1 MLLYLLSFLF
11 CYNTNLHCI
20 IMDFALK
27 TILGDL
33 SLSSGAATQQADIE
47 AQEDNNNDQVK
58 VQRFRI
64 KEEEENASSSSSI
77 KKLKMLNSGLFSNHR
92 DSVLIYKAPSQDDSD
107 DDTAST
113 VDMDDDDEDEFPISP
128 CPSPHTSS
136 TRSPSSFLRRRNS
149 SSKKYSDPS
158 TRRSVR
164 FEDEIVTS
172 VYTRPTTTK
181 DDKYYLHYD
190 EYDYMDFKLEYRD
203 DLLQASGRRTS
214 STLRRRRGS
223 NNSNTSS
230 SLYYKKSGSRKVSF
244 KRDVVDSIHPVLDL
258 KSRQQIHSDLFY
270 SQNEMRT
277 FLDEF
282 VTSLQQDK
290 QQTTT
295 TTTLST

>member
-1 MLLYLLSFLF
+1 
-11 CYNTNLHCI
+11 
-20 IMDFALK
+20 MDFALK

-33 SLSSGAATQQADIE
+33 SLSGGATQQADT
-47 AQEDNNNDQVK
+47 AVQEDNNNNDQV
-58 VQRFRI
+58 VQRLQI
-64 KEEEENASSSSSI
+64 QEEGNASSSSSI
-77 KKLKMLNSGLFSNHR
+77 KKLKMLNSGLFPNHR
-92 DSVLIYKAPSQDDSD
+92 DPVLIYKAPSQDDSD

-258 KSRQQIHSDLFY
+258 KSRQKIHSDLFY

-282 VTSLQQDK
+282 VTSLQQDNK

>member
-47 AQEDNNNDQVK
+47 AQEDNNNNDQVK

-128 CPSPHTSS
+128 CPSPHTS
-136 TRSPSSFLRRRNS
+136 TRSPSSFLRRRNI
-149 SSKKYSDPS
+149 SKKYSDPS

-214 STLRRRRGS
+214 STLRRRSS
-223 NNSNTSS
+223 NNSNS
-230 SLYYKKSGSRKVSF
+230 SLYYRKSGSRKVSF

-258 KSRQQIHSDLFY
+258 KSRQKIHSDLFY

-282 VTSLQQDK
+282 VTSLQQDNK

-295 TTTLST
+295 TTTTLST

>member
-1 MLLYLLSFLF
+1 
-11 CYNTNLHCI
+11 
-20 IMDFALK
+20 MDFALK

-136 TRSPSSFLRRRNS
+136 RSSSFLRRRNSS

-214 STLRRRRGS
+214 STLRRRSS
-223 NNSNTSS
+223 NNSNSS
-230 SLYYKKSGSRKVSF
+230 SLYYRKSGSRKVSF
-244 KRDVVDSIHPVLDL
+244 KREVVDSINPVLDL

-282 VTSLQQDK
+282 VTSLQQDNK

>member
-64 KEEEENASSSSSI
+64 KEEEENTSSSSSI

-113 VDMDDDDEDEFPISP
+113 VDMDDEDEDEFPISP
-128 CPSPHTSS
+128 CPSPHTTS
-136 TRSPSSFLRRRNS
+136 RSSSFLRRRNS

-214 STLRRRRGS
+214 STLRRRSS
-223 NNSNTSS
+223 NSSSS

-290 QQTTT
+290 QQQTTTT

>member
-33 SLSSGAATQQADIE
+33 SLSSGTATQQADIE

-64 KEEEENASSSSSI
+64 KEEEENTSSSSSI

-128 CPSPHTSS
+128 CPSPHTS
-136 TRSPSSFLRRRNS
+136 TRSPSSFLRRQNL
-149 SSKKYSDPS
+149 SKKYSDPS

-214 STLRRRRGS
+214 STLRRRSS
-223 NNSNTSS
+223 NSSSNSS
-230 SLYYKKSGSRKVSF
+230 SLYYRKSGSRKVSF

-290 QQTTT
+290 QQQITS